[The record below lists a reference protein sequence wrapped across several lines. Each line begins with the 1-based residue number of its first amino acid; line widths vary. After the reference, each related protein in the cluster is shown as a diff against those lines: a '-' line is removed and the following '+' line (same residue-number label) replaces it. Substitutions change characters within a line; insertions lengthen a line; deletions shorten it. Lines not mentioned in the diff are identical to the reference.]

1 MAAND
6 PGNLMAAEIREAPDA
21 VARQA
26 ESLRAP
32 LAELVRHLRRHR
44 PQVVVTCARGSSA
57 HAATFG
63 KHLIERTLGIP
74 VAAAA
79 PSIATVYR
87 RSLTLSGQLFLA
99 VSQSGRSD
107 DLVELAASAKA
118 AGAVTAAL
126 VNAADSPLAAA
137 CDIVLPISAGP
148 ELSVAATKTVIASMS
163 ALLRLVALWAED
175 TDATAALERLPERL
189 AAATALD
196 WSPALPSLATAES
209 LVTIGRGPTL
219 SIAREAALKLKET
232 SNLHA
237 EAFSGAEFLHGPVS
251 LVSSR
256 YPILMLMP
264 NDEAAP
270 GLRQL
275 ADDLRGKGAALF
287 VAGPDEAAGRAA
299 GARAGSAGGGRDL
312 PPAELLRHGAA
323 ACGLARDRRRPAA
336 SPEQG
341 DPHPMTAL
349 AKAVQADHLF
359 DGETVRHDHAVVIE
373 DGCIASVLPRRPP
386 AAGVPGG
393 TASGGRLARPR
404 FHRRPGQRRRRC
416 AVQRRSLTE
425 DGRRD
430 RGGASAVRN
439 DRPVADADHRRA
451 GEDAGRDCGGPG
463 GHEDEPGR
471 ARDPSRGPVHLRG
484 TARRASRRRD
494 PRADRGRRGAA
505 DEFSRQGRPS

>member
-1 MAAND
+1 M
-6 PGNLMAAEIREAPDA
+6 
-21 VARQA
+21 
-26 ESLRAP
+26 
-32 LAELVRHLRRHR
+32 
-44 PQVVVTCARGSSA
+44 
-57 HAATFG
+57 
-63 KHLIERTLGIP
+63 
-74 VAAAA
+74 
-79 PSIATVYR
+79 
-87 RSLTLSGQLFLA
+87 
-99 VSQSGRSD
+99 SQSGRSD

-175 TDATAALERLPERL
+175 ADAPAALERLPERL

-287 VAGPDEAAGRAA
+287 VAGPDEAAG
-299 GARAGSAGGGRDL
+299 GL
-312 PPAELLRHGAA
+312 P
-323 ACGLARDRRRPAA
+323 
-336 SPEQG
+336 
-341 DPHPMTAL
+341 AL
-349 AKAVQADHLF
+349 APDQPEADAICLLQSF
-359 DGETVRHDHAVVIE
+359 YGMA
-373 DGCIASVLPRRPP
+373 L
-386 AAGVPGG
+386 
-393 TASGGRLARPR
+393 RLA
-404 FHRRPGQRRRRC
+404 G
-416 AVQRRSLTE
+416 
-425 DGRRD
+425 
-430 RGGASAVRN
+430 
-439 DRPVADADHRRA
+439 
-451 GEDAGRDCGGPG
+451 
-463 GHEDEPGR
+463 
-471 ARDPSRGPVHLRG
+471 LRG
-484 TARRASRRRD
+484 TDVDR
-494 PRADRGRRGAA
+494 PRHLKKVTRTR
-505 DEFSRQGRPS
+505 